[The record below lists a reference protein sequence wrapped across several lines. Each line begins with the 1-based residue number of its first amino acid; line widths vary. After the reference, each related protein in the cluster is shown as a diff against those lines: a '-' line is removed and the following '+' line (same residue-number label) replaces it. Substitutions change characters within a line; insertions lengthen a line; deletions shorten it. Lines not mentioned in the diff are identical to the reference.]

1 MIFVVPVVNLVRF
14 QGSGMNA
21 LELRVLQ
28 IPEGTQDL
36 EEGAFAD
43 CSSLVEAGS
52 ERKRR
57 RRRARRFED
66 EHDRSGVRLASLYQ
80 LRLLCHQ
87 LDPPKPM
94 ELGVREGAFGTSWQ
108 SSRKPSRITGLEP
121 PSFFVE
127 SGSYGAV
134 RFRDGAASWPLIG
147 STLV

>member
-94 ELGVREGAFGTSWQ
+94 ELGVRGGPLA
-108 SSRKPSRITGLEP
+108 P
-121 PSFFVE
+121 P
-127 SGSYGAV
+127 GSHHAN
-134 RFRDGAASWPLIG
+134 RAASLASSLRRSLSKAVAMG
-147 STLV
+147 QCAFETVLRAGH